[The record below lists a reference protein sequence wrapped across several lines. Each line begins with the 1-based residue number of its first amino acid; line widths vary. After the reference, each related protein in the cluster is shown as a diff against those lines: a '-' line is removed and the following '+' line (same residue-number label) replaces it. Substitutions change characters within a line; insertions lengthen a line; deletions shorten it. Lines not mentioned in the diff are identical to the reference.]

1 LEWLLGAVV
10 VVLAGIATWVIATE
24 RTAGRNSERVEQL
37 EKELERARKVLRVLG
52 GRLPSVRDS
61 LDIMS
66 DAEGGSDRPVPNDES
81 DGAGST

>member
-1 LEWLLGAVV
+1 MWLLGAVV

-24 RTAGRNSERVEQL
+24 RTAGRNAERVEQL

-61 LDIMS
+61 LDRLS
-66 DAEGGSDRPVPNDES
+66 DAEGGSDRPVSNDES
-81 DGAGST
+81 DGTGAA